1 MPQKFNRTMAGR
13 QHEVSNCISLEWSV
27 IFSAHFLHT
36 GRRATS
42 RKSQSDSSGWL
53 MPDQS
58 AGVMSSSLQ
67 SAALGNKDR

>member
-1 MPQKFNRTMAGR
+1 MPQEFRRATAGR
-13 QHEVSNCISLEWSV
+13 EHHANIPTAFRST
-27 IFSAHFLHT
+27 FPAHFLHT
-36 GRRATS
+36 SPVVKWPNFQS
-42 RKSQSDSSGWL
+42 RVAVWL